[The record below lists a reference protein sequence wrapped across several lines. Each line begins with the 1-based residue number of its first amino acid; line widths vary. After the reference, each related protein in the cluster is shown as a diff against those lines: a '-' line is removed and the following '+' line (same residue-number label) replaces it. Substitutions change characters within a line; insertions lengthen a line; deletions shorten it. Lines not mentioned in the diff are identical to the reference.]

1 MKMEKEL
8 SGKSEENLKNGFSW
22 KPSEE
27 VSSRKRGVN
36 WAKGWWWVKG
46 RVRPE
51 L

>member
-1 MKMEKEL
+1 MTQRDGMGREV
-8 SGKSEENLKNGFSW
+8 GFSW